1 MSCVIILQALCLSEV
16 TTGDFFYAWYC
27 SYSSAEIQ
35 FKKHCVNEIIHTFRL
50 KPTVL
55 YLYCTLVQY
64 SVHCTV
70 SAPSPRA
77 GFHICNINKVKI
89 CIL

>member
-35 FKKHCVNEIIHTFRL
+35 FKKHCVNEIIHAFRL
-50 KPTVL
+50 KPTVSIL
-55 YLYCTLVQY
+55 YTVQCTLYCISTESSSWFSY
-64 SVHCTV
+64 
-70 SAPSPRA
+70 
-77 GFHICNINKVKI
+77 ICNINKVKI

>member
-35 FKKHCVNEIIHTFRL
+35 FKKHCVNEIIHAFRL
-50 KPTVL
+50 KPTVSIL
-55 YLYCTLVQY
+55 Y

-77 GFHICNINKVKI
+77 GFHILYVT
-89 CIL
+89 